1 MWTNAFSEN
10 EEGFV
15 KDPIVM
21 KRDPL
26 YSCSK
31 EIKNDFV
38 LDWISI
44 RSEMTVVFDDD
55 GDIYSVL
62 QFFS

>member
-1 MWTNAFSEN
+1 MFPLNGRDNTEN

-38 LDWISI
+38 LD
-44 RSEMTVVFDDD
+44 
-55 GDIYSVL
+55 
-62 QFFS
+62 